1 MEKSRKGKTPLRGQS
16 GGVQPAA
23 SMGDLFVVSVSM
35 IAEKLR
41 LAKQSDGDA
50 AAELN
55 RYLTVYF
62 DYSSESDIPTMLTL
76 ASRYDRIQTY
86 GRRRPFTVLFGM

>member
-1 MEKSRKGKTPLRGQS
+1 MPL
-16 GGVQPAA
+16 AA
-23 SMGDLFVVSVSM
+23 SMGDLFVVSVSV

-41 LAKQSDGDA
+41 LAKQSAGYG
-50 AAELN
+50 AAELD

-76 ASRYDRIQTY
+76 ASRYNHFLT
-86 GRRRPFTVLFGM
+86 L